1 MSFARKLAALLATS
15 LCAPLLF
22 CQQLPSL
29 LGGVWESPSLYCV
42 FDTGYL
48 SDELGSIPELV
59 LRVFYGWYD
68 DRAAESPSYTV
79 DHPRDVNCATPRG
92 EAQAINVRYFP
103 LTEGSSEDS
112 GAWNLEIHYPNRKEV
127 YNVPV
132 AVIGGNLYLDFL
144 IRDDTVATDESQT
157 ESTDESLLDGFWC
170 DALSASGIQVSPPVF
185 KKELACLYIQGDK
198 VYRVR
203 YWKTD
208 MDYDGQTKAEL
219 TDGEK
224 TYLIPKHLNVA
235 GTTYTCVKGRR
246 RQVRNVERLESL
258 PPYTANGTSDGKG
271 GFTGSTIMSFAKP
284 YLAKVESKTID
295 EILAED
301 ALKKPPEPKPLFPPG
316 GVLDFDWSIVTDPP
330 EDWNRRVLDLGK

>member
-1 MSFARKLAALLATS
+1 MPSARKLVALLATS
-15 LCAPLLF
+15 LFAQLLF

-29 LGGVWESPSLYCV
+29 LGGVWASPSQYCV

-48 SDELGSIPELV
+48 GDELGSIPQLV

-79 DHPRDVNCATPRG
+79 DHPRDANCATAHG
-92 EAQAINVRYFP
+92 EAQAINVRYYP
-103 LTEGSSEDS
+103 LTSGTPEGEDS
-112 GAWNLEIHYPNRKEV
+112 GAWNLEIRYPARKEV

-144 IRDDTVATDESQT
+144 IKDSATNTGGTQDGDS
-157 ESTDESLLDGFWC
+157 LDGFWQ

-208 MDYDGQTKAEL
+208 MEFDAQTKAEL
-219 TDGEK
+219 TDEGE
-224 TYLIPKHLNVA
+224 TYLVPKHLNVA
-235 GTTYTCVKGRR
+235 GTTYTCTKGRR
-246 RQVRNVERLESL
+246 HEVRNVERLESL
-258 PPYTANGTSDGKG
+258 PPYTANGTKG
-271 GFTGSTIMSFAKP
+271 GEGSFTGSTILSFAKP
-284 YLAKVESKTID
+284 YLARVEGKSID

-301 ALKKPPEPKPLFPPG
+301 ALKRPPQPKPLFPPG
-316 GVLDFDWSIVTDPP
+316 GVLDFDWSIVADPP
-330 EDWNRRVLDLGK
+330 ADWSRRVLDLGK

>member
-15 LCAPLLF
+15 LFAQLLF

-29 LGGVWESPSLYCV
+29 LGGVWASSSQYCV

-48 SDELGSIPELV
+48 GDELGSIPQIV

-79 DHPRDVNCATPRG
+79 EHPRDVNSVTPRG
-92 EAQAINVRYFP
+92 EAQAISVRYFP
-103 LTEGSSEDS
+103 LTSDSSEDS
-112 GAWNLEIHYPNRKEV
+112 GAWNLEIRYPALKEV

-144 IRDDTVATDESQT
+144 VKDDAAATSEEQSDGTNES
-157 ESTDESLLDGFWC
+157 SLDGFWC
-170 DALSASGIQVSPPVF
+170 DTLSASGIQVSPPVF
-185 KKELACLYIQGDK
+185 KKELACLYVHGER

-208 MDYDGQTKAEL
+208 MDYDGQTKAKL
-219 TDGEK
+219 TDGEE

-235 GTTYTCVKGRR
+235 GVTYTCVKGRR
-246 RQVRNVERLESL
+246 RQVRNVERIGEL
-258 PPYTANGTSDGKG
+258 PPYTANGTKGGEG
-271 GFTGSTIMSFAKP
+271 GFTGSTILAFGKP
-284 YLAKVESKTID
+284 YLARVEGKSID
-295 EILAED
+295 EILADD
-301 ALKKPPEPKPLFPPG
+301 ALKRPPEPKPLFPPS
-316 GVLDFDWSIVTDPP
+316 GVLNFDWSIVADPP
-330 EDWNRRVLDLGK
+330 ADWSRRVLDLGK

>member
-1 MSFARKLAALLATS
+1 MPFARKLVALLAAS
-15 LCAPLLF
+15 LFAQLLF

-29 LGGVWESPSLYCV
+29 LSGVWASPSLYCV

-48 SDELGSIPELV
+48 SDELGSIPQIV
-59 LRVFYGWYD
+59 LRLFYGWYD

-79 DHPRDVNCATPRG
+79 DHPRDVNCATARA

-103 LTEGSSEDS
+103 LTSGTSEDS
-112 GAWNLEIHYPNRKEV
+112 GAWNLEIRYPALKEV

-144 IRDDTVATDESQT
+144 VKDDEAATGEEQSDGTNDS
-157 ESTDESLLDGFWC
+157 SLDGFWR
-170 DALSASGIQVSPPVF
+170 DELSASGIQVSPPVF
-185 KKELACLYIQGDK
+185 KKELACLYVHGER

-208 MDYDGQTKAEL
+208 MDYDAQTKAEL
-219 TDGEK
+219 TDDGE

-235 GTTYTCVKGRR
+235 GVTYTCVKGRR
-246 RQVRNVERLESL
+246 RQVRNIERIGEL
-258 PPYTANGTSDGKG
+258 PPYTTNGTKDGEG
-271 GFTGSTIMSFAKP
+271 GTGFTILAFGKP
-284 YLAKVESKTID
+284 YLARVEGKSID

-301 ALKKPPEPKPLFPPG
+301 ALKHPPQPKPLFPPG
-316 GVLDFDWSIVTDPP
+316 GVLEFDWSIVADPP
-330 EDWNRRVLDLGK
+330 ADWNRRVLDLGK